1 MICLSLAVPM
11 ISPLLCPHDS
21 LDQVTQ
27 VKGSCQATRMEHS
40 ADEPPRNLAA
50 IEKSLGKWMD
60 KMGEIKYQRIS

>member
-1 MICLSLAVPM
+1 
-11 ISPLLCPHDS
+11 
-21 LDQVTQ
+21 
-27 VKGSCQATRMEHS
+27 MEHS